1 MEQFLLDTKYI
12 VGVVR
17 KQYTDSIHMRSSP
30 KFQFLCFILL
40 GMSFWIISGCS
51 GITPELKLAQEFVED
66 EEWDQAVAAYREA
79 LRKDPFNAEI
89 GAAFDKVKARAA
101 EEHFLLGKNYLK
113 KKQLPQA
120 LNEFQIA
127 LGLNPSKPEHH
138 TALGDAVRL
147 KDARTALQDAQKLHH
162 LGRLDEALSTYER
175 AIELDPELTK
185 ALEGIT
191 ALSQAIQ
198 ENKSIGGHTEP
209 VTLRFQNT
217 RLKQVFEILARTANI
232 NILFEKD
239 VRDDLVT
246 IFTKDLPFDEAL
258 TLILTTNQLFVRR
271 VSPDTLLIIP
281 DTKQKRQQFQDLQIR
296 TFYLSNS
303 KAKDTANLLRTI
315 LETKRVYVNEPL
327 NTVVIRDQPEKLQ
340 LAEQIILANDRRDAE
355 VVFDVEILEVN
366 KSKTRKL
373 GASFAKQAGF
383 AVVPPDTTPIGA
395 ALGAARLFTYKDLT
409 SLNKDSFLFT
419 FPSGVLLDFFKAE
432 SDAKILASPKLRV
445 LNNQKASIN
454 IGDKQPILLSTTNVQ
469 PGQASTGAVPTTS
482 TVTSIEFKDTGIKL
496 DIEPTIHLTDEITI
510 KLKIEVITLGDLVRL
525 QSDPVIEQFRFG
537 TRIAETTLNLKD
549 GETVILAGLM
559 SETDRKQRESVPG
572 IDDVPIIEDLFF
584 NQTEKQ
590 VTEVILAI
598 TPRLVRNVN
607 PPTIV
612 KQTLWSGTAAQY
624 ATTPLFSP
632 PDHLPVSFL
641 EDQLDASSQI
651 PEEDSPESIHPTNA
665 SSSTTTQPESLQASK
680 PTPSPPM
687 AKPGKIVISPSQLT
701 TRVGQTIR
709 VTLMAEDL
717 PKIDKI
723 GFTLTYDSKIMDFK
737 EAVPGDLLGKDE
749 EISGLNISA
758 SPKTGQLTLQ
768 LGNPQ
773 KPFEGKGQ
781 LVTLIFTAKAT
792 GKSPLVIR
800 RPNLFS
806 GSGSPLPVTAQHGLV
821 RVM

>member
-1 MEQFLLDTKYI
+1 MEQSLHSYSPVSTSPF
-12 VGVVR
+12 
-17 KQYTDSIHMRSSP
+17 QDSDSSIMP
-30 KFQFLCFILL
+30 FFKNFTYVLRWFSVL
-40 GMSFWIISGCS
+40 GLVLSLGCS
-51 GITPELKLAQEFVED
+51 GISPEIQLAEELVQD
-66 EEWDQAVAAYREA
+66 EEWDQAVGAYREA
-79 LRKDPFNAEI
+79 LRKDPFNDELLATYK
-89 GAAFDKVKARAA
+89 KVKARAA
-101 EEHFLLGKNYLK
+101 EEHFLYGKRLLK
-113 KKQLPQA
+113 NNHLPQA
-120 LNEFQIA
+120 LHEFQIA
-127 LGLNPSKPEHH
+127 LGLNPTKSEHH
-138 TALGDAVRL
+138 AALTDAVRL
-147 KDARTALQDAQKLHH
+147 KDARRALQDAQTLHR
-162 LGRLDEALSTYER
+162 LGRLDEAMSTYER
-175 AIELDPELTK
+175 AIELDPSLTK
-185 ALEGIT
+185 ALDGIT
-191 ALSQAIQ
+191 AISEAQQIK
-198 ENKSIGGHTEP
+198 KSIGGHTEA

-258 TLILTTNQLFVRR
+258 RLILTTNQLFARR

-327 NTVVIRDQPEKLQ
+327 NTVVIRDQPAKLQ
-340 LAEQIILANDRRDAE
+340 LAEQIILANDRRDSE

-366 KSKTRKL
+366 RTKSRKL
-373 GASFAKQAGF
+373 GASFAKQAGVGVF
-383 AVVPPDTTPIGA
+383 PPAGGI
-395 ALGAARLFTYKDLT
+395 LGSGSVFTYRELT
-409 SLNKDSFLFT
+409 SLGKDSYLLA
-419 FPSGVLLDFFKAE
+419 FPSSILLDFFKSE
-432 SDAKILASPKLRV
+432 SDAKTLANPQLRV

-469 PGQASTGAVPTTS
+469 PGQAATGAVPTTS

-496 DIEPTIHLTDEITI
+496 DIEPTIHLTGDITI
-510 KLKIEVITLGDLVRL
+510 KLRIEVTRLGDLVRL

-537 TRIAETTLNLKD
+537 TRIADTTLNIRD
-549 GETVILAGLM
+549 GETVIIAGLIA
-559 SETDRKQRESVPG
+559 EDDRKSRESVPG
-572 IDDVPIIEDLFF
+572 LDDIPILKDLFLK
-584 NQTEKQ
+584 QTDKTT
-590 VTEVILAI
+590 TEVLIAI
-598 TPRLVRNVN
+598 TPRLVRRVI
-607 PPTIV
+607 PPSVV
-612 KQTLWSGTAAQY
+612 KQTIWSGTAAHY
-624 ATTPLFSP
+624 ATAPLFSP
-632 PDHLPVSFL
+632 ADASPLSLF
-641 EDQLDASSQI
+641 EDQFETSI
-651 PEEDSPESIHPTNA
+651 ENPEKDFPERTPSPHS

-680 PTPSPPM
+680 TSPSPSST
-687 AKPGKIVISPSQLT
+687 KPGKILITPSQLT

-717 PKIDKI
+717 PKVHTV

-737 EAVPGDLLGKDE
+737 EAIPGELLGKTE
-749 EISGLNISA
+749 ETSNLNISA

-773 KPFEGKGQ
+773 STIEGNGQ

-806 GSGSPLPVTAQHGLV
+806 GSGSPLPVTAQHGLI